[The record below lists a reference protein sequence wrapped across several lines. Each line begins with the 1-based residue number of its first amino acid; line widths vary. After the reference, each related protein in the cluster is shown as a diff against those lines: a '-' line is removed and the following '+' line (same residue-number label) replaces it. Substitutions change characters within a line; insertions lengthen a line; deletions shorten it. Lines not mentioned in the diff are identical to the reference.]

1 MLGLA
6 KAQSILAI
14 GSRHH
19 AQLSGMVHIMV
30 SAKSCDLVL
39 VTKGQY
45 APSQKG
51 TRVAET
57 PIQVDGVDYSPEG
70 IEALRQDMIQ
80 HRDAAL
86 GMNEF
91 NYAVTMSHVIALL
104 AYLVEVRKAMLKK

>member
-70 IEALRQDMIQ
+70 IEDLRQELIKM
-80 HRDAAL
+80 RDNSMDQWPEAIPVTVAL
-86 GMNEF
+86 TH
-91 NYAVTMSHVIALL
+91 AIALL
-104 AYLVEVRKAMLKK
+104 AYLRELINK